1 MLREI
6 RSTSQRQNE
15 PKKRWFSSSSM
26 DLFIWFDDEGNIV
39 SYQLAYNKPHDEKAI
54 VWNEKSGFEHLSVD
68 DGTRAGKHPGS
79 PLLVPDGIADSAGLL
94 SLLKKNAG
102 ELDPSLKN
110 FIVSGIEAHLKQ
122 HDPS

>member
-1 MLREI
+1 
-6 RSTSQRQNE
+6 
-15 PKKRWFSSSSM
+15 M

-39 SYQLAYNKPHDEKAI
+39 SYQLTYNKPHDEKAI

-68 DGTRAGKHPGS
+68 DGTRSGKHPGS
-79 PLLVPDGIADSAGLL
+79 PLLVPDGIADSAGLV

-102 ELDPSLKN
+102 GLDPSLKN
-110 FIVSGIEAHLKQ
+110 FIVSGIEAHFKQ

>member
-15 PKKRWFSSSSM
+15 PEKRWFSSSSM

-54 VWNEKSGFEHLSVD
+54 VWNKKSGFEHLSVD
-68 DGTRAGKHPGS
+68 DGTRSGKHPGS
-79 PLLVPDGIADSAGLL
+79 PLLVPDGIADSARLV
-94 SLLKKNAG
+94 SLLKENAG

-110 FIVSGIEAHLKQ
+110 FIVSGIEAYFKQ
-122 HDPS
+122 DDPS